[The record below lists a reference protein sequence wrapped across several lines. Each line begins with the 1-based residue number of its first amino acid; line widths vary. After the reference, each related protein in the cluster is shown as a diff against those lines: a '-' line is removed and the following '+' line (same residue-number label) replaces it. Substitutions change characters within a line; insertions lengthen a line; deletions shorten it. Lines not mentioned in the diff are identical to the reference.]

1 MSGEP
6 IGESFREL
14 IELAAQENRRSN
26 RLSKAAYAG
35 FFGAIALGLTGGFF
49 YSLSAGIGWGF
60 WVAAAGALA
69 ASIFS
74 AALNSRHHK
83 KCAVTSR
90 ALIEK
95 SQDQIDP
102 NTIEPLQEGE
112 FMGAYETLCCDESMV
127 MMSRNRSFAVDI
139 VIRIGSLLIS
149 IAAFGI
155 IAVMIFHGGSQIFM
169 RFKAVLLI
177 GFAGL
182 VGFLVA
188 MRRVPVR
195 WYASREELIIRIE
208 SVRWI
213 FVREIEDV
221 QIAQVDSVFL
231 DNGTTGIQSSDGKI
245 HVLQEITIP
254 QLLGIKLKK
263 DEQTKAEESI
273 RQLQHTRILKS
284 LDRVFPGYIIVPDPE
299 TA

>member
-35 FFGAIALGLTGGFF
+35 FFGAFALGLTGGFF

-155 IAVMIFHGGSQIFM
+155 IAAGHF
-169 RFKAVLLI
+169 AI
-177 GFAGL
+177 GFVVDQHAAETAGHCLHHQGL
-182 VGFLVA
+182 VFDLDA
-188 MRRVPVR
+188 
-195 WYASREELIIRIE
+195 
-208 SVRWI
+208 
-213 FVREIEDV
+213 
-221 QIAQVDSVFL
+221 IAGGDL
-231 DNGTTGIQSSDGKI
+231 GTD
-245 HVLQEITIP
+245 
-254 QLLGIKLKK
+254 LLCLAG
-263 DEQTKAEESI
+263 A
-273 RQLQHTRILKS
+273 
-284 LDRVFPGYIIVPDPE
+284 VW
-299 TA
+299 